1 MVAVQIEICA
11 VSPAMYASQLG
22 VSTRTLTQW
31 RKELSK
37 VLTKAEFDWRSHEPA
52 IDEKSQ
58 KALATYQQLIQKLGK
73 RQAKQHLKIY
83 GV

>member
-1 MVAVQIEICA
+1 MVAVQIEVCA

-22 VSTRTLTQW
+22 VSIRTLTQW

-37 VLTKAEFDWRSHEPA
+37 VLSRNEFDWRSHEPA

-58 KALATYQQLIQKLGK
+58 KALATYQVLIQKLGK